1 MDCVGNIFLAAIEK
15 WVTSTSEDLYEP
27 SMQLLFITAK
37 NAHGMVV
44 TVEKQYLE
52 LRTCSIKQSYRVL
65 CRCCNFHGKK

>member
-27 SMQLLFITAK
+27 SMLFITAK

-44 TVEKQYLE
+44 TMLKNS
-52 LRTCSIKQSYRVL
+52 TWS
-65 CRCCNFHGKK
+65 

>member
-44 TVEKQYLE
+44 TMLKN
-52 LRTCSIKQSYRVL
+52 SSWS
-65 CRCCNFHGKK
+65 